1 MIEQAIAQRSV
12 NLMGGLNSGVKV
24 EAKEVDAPE
33 MISIPFVFSKYCWS
47 DMGTGSYKSKF
58 FQCPQ
63 SPDLGDEGQ
72 ISTFARVHEMIFN

>member
-1 MIEQAIAQRSV
+1 
-12 NLMGGLNSGVKV
+12 
-24 EAKEVDAPE
+24 